1 MLMELFRKNAIVILI
16 IFHLVGLVGISL
28 IDVKLFAALTPLNL
42 LLSLFLVWI
51 NHRSKTNQ
59 TGLLLLFVSC
69 FVLGYLVEVLG
80 TKTGFPFGNYHYGPA
95 LGPQLVGVPLIIGVN
110 WFLMV
115 MGSGFVMKKLTG
127 SFWLRIV
134 GGAALMTGV
143 DLAIEP
149 LAPILDFW
157 YWQDGFAPIMNYLGW
172 FGVSVIMLW
181 LFEKWVGED
190 ENRVAAPSFYIM
202 LSFFISLNLLL

>member
-1 MLMELFRKNAIVILI
+1 MLMNLFRKNAIAILI
-16 IFHLVGLVGISL
+16 IFHLVGLVGISQ
-28 IDVKLFAALTPLNL
+28 IDVKLFAALTPFNL

-51 NHRSKTNQ
+51 NHHSKINQ
-59 TGLLLLFVSC
+59 TGLLLLLVSC
-69 FVLGYLVEVLG
+69 FVLGYFVEVLG
-80 TKTGFPFGNYHYGPA
+80 TKTGFPFGNYHYGPG
-95 LGPQLVGVPLIIGVN
+95 LGPQLLGVPLIIGVN

-115 MGSGFVMKKLTG
+115 LGSGFVMKKLSG
-127 SFWLRIV
+127 SFWLRII
-134 GGAALMTGV
+134 GGAVLMTAA

-157 YWQDGFAPIMNYLGW
+157 YWQDGMAPVMNYLGW

-190 ENRVAAPSFYIM
+190 ENRVASPSFYIM